1 LTPSSGNA
9 WFGPRAIFPFACLM
23 MAFGIGMAALAA
35 HAGAGAELATA
46 ATLLLANAPM
56 LAAAGLALALGL
68 MRPNLGRLGAG
79 LAFVGTILFAA
90 DMTRRG
96 FGHGALF
103 VDAAPIG
110 GTLDMV
116 GWLVVAIASLS
127 GKR

>member
-1 LTPSSGNA
+1 
-9 WFGPRAIFPFACLM
+9 M